1 MQRNCGDHVKTKV
14 DEPSYVNDKS
24 KADNEAKNDAEKGLE
39 IKPLDKT
46 GIEQCLQVKM
56 KRSMSD
62 NFDTDAGEM
71 DKRTKD
77 YMDKLSAQFDI
88 KLN

>member
-1 MQRNCGDHVKTKV
+1 MEGNCGDHVQIKV
-14 DEPSYVNDKS
+14 DEPSYANDKS
-24 KADNEAKNDAEKGLE
+24 NTDNEPKYDAEQGQEK
-39 IKPLDKT
+39 KPLDTT
-46 GIEQCLQVKM
+46 GIEQCSQVKM